1 MANIGKQST
10 LFLIRRL
17 SFFFRSFGLVPRQLQ
32 ILDTPDP
39 LIFVAGKIK
48 ATQSNRPLIS
58 TIRSTL
64 ALTKINGSASFI
76 SPSAKR
82 ITRLL
87 TVATNPYLNPQIPQ
101 KMPPIPIE
109 KGRLPPRPCHYLYAV
124 SISSISRQNTLAS
137 FPCQFSLP
145 RPDLSPTVPG

>member
-39 LIFVAGKIK
+39 LVFVVGKIK
-48 ATQSNRPLIS
+48 AAQSNRPLIS

-64 ALTKINGSASFI
+64 ALAKING
-76 SPSAKR
+76 SAKR

-87 TVATNPYLNPQIPQ
+87 TVATNPYVNPQIPQ

-124 SISSISRQNTLAS
+124 SISPISRRNTLAS
-137 FPCQFSLP
+137 FPCQFSRP
-145 RPDLSPTVPG
+145 RRDLSPTVPG

>member
-39 LIFVAGKIK
+39 LIFVVGKIK

-64 ALTKINGSASFI
+64 ALAKING
-76 SPSAKR
+76 SAKR

-87 TVATNPYLNPQIPQ
+87 TVATNPYVNPQIPQ
-101 KMPPIPIE
+101 QMPPIPIE

-124 SISSISRQNTLAS
+124 SISPISR
-137 FPCQFSLP
+137 
-145 RPDLSPTVPG
+145 

>member
-1 MANIGKQST
+1 MANIGKQSN
-10 LFLIRRL
+10 LWLIRPL
-17 SFFFRSFGLVPRQLQ
+17 SFFFRSFGPVPRQLQ

-39 LIFVAGKIK
+39 LVFVVGKIK
-48 ATQSNRPLIS
+48 AAQSNRPLIS

-64 ALTKINGSASFI
+64 ALAKING
-76 SPSAKR
+76 SAKR

-87 TVATNPYLNPQIPQ
+87 TVATNPYVNPQIPQ